1 MEYEDSHGDAQ
12 DDFVFDDDN
21 LTWGEVARATGA
33 DEPSLILELELKQ
46 AQA

>member
-21 LTWGEVARATGA
+21 LTWGKVARATGA